1 MADRG
6 VPAGEATHWPLEE
19 RPGFLARRLYQ
30 IHVSLFSALCAEF
43 AITPVQYS
51 LLSTLGE
58 TGEAD
63 QTSLARAVALDRTT
77 TTGALK
83 RLEGRGFLRRN
94 VGTRDRRAQTCRLT
108 EAGHALL
115 VAMEPAVRR
124 AHQATVERLD
134 PEERAQLIA
143 LMQKLVAAHAGP
155 PDAGSPDA
163 GSADAGS
170 AVEAKAR
177 RFVDGEGSGSPARDG
192 P

>member
-1 MADRG
+1 MADPG
-6 VPAGEATHWPLEE
+6 VPQGGLTHWPLDE

-30 IHVSLFSALCAEF
+30 IHVSLFSTLCAEF
-43 AITPVQYS
+43 AVTPVQYS

-83 RLEGRGFLRRN
+83 RLEGRDLVRRQ

-108 EAGHALL
+108 PAGHALL
-115 VAMEPAVRR
+115 VAMEAAVRR

-134 PEERAQLIA
+134 PAEQAQLIA
-143 LMQKLVAAHAGP
+143 LMQKLVAAHDGPSDGEPMDGEDAMRRFGGAGP
-155 PDAGSPDA
+155 ASAGREESRPN
-163 GSADAGS
+163 G
-170 AVEAKAR
+170 
-177 RFVDGEGSGSPARDG
+177 
-192 P
+192 

>member
-1 MADRG
+1 MADHG
-6 VPAGEATHWPLEE
+6 APEGEPTYWPLEE
-19 RPGFLARRLYQ
+19 RPGFLARRIHQ

-83 RLEGRGFLRRN
+83 RLEGRGLLKRS
-94 VGTRDRRAQTCRLT
+94 VGTRDRRVQTSRLT
-108 EAGHALL
+108 PEGRALL
-115 VAMEPAVRR
+115 KAMELAVRR

-134 PEERAQLIA
+134 PAEQAQLIA
-143 LMQKLVAAHAGP
+143 LMQKLVAAHHDSCDAAEAGEAGP
-155 PDAGSPDA
+155 ECGSHAESSDP
-163 GSADAGS
+163 S
-170 AVEAKAR
+170 
-177 RFVDGEGSGSPARDG
+177 
-192 P
+192 